1 MRLLSSAPM
10 STGSPDR
17 ATLPRVA
24 VNGLGRIGRA
34 LLRLAALRGDFAVVA
49 VNDLAPLE
57 QLVPLVRR
65 DSVHGAFPGTVD
77 VRGEG
82 DARRLV
88 LAGNEVH
95 VSRERDAA
103 RIPWLDAGPEIVVEA
118 TGTMSRREQVAAHL
132 RAPVRHVLMSAN
144 LADADLTVC
153 LGVNDERLDPTTQR
167 VISNASCT
175 TNCMSPVALVLH
187 RAFGV
192 RRGLLTT
199 VHSYTRGQELLDAP
213 LADPRRARAAAINMV
228 PTSTGAA
235 RAVGLVLPEL
245 AGRLDASA
253 VRVPVPAV
261 SMVQF
266 VVELE
271 AAPSIAAVADAFR
284 AAAAGP
290 LSGILATSD
299 EELVSSDFIG
309 HSASAIVDL
318 PLLQQVD
325 EGRLL
330 RVVAWYDNEWGYACR
345 LADLVGR
352 VAGAAS
358 KNDRGGSA

>member
-1 MRLLSSAPM
+1 MSA
-10 STGSPDR
+10 S
-17 ATLPRVA
+17 LPRIA
-24 VNGLGRIGRA
+24 INGLGRIGRA
-34 LLRLAALRGDFAVVA
+34 LLRLAARRRDFAVVA

-57 QLVPLVRR
+57 QLVPLIRR
-65 DSVHGAFPGTVD
+65 DSVHGVFPGTVEAH
-77 VRGEG
+77 GG
-82 DARRLV
+82 DAAAPTRLR
-88 LAGNEVH
+88 LAGDEVL

-103 RIPWLDAGPEIVVEA
+103 RIPWLEARPQIVVEA
-118 TGTMSRREQVAAHL
+118 TGSMTRREQVAAHL
-132 RAPVRHVLMSAN
+132 RDGVAHVLMSAN

-153 LGVNDERLDPTTQR
+153 LGVNDDRLDPATQR

-175 TNCMSPVALVLH
+175 TNCMAPVALVLH
-187 RAFGV
+187 RAFGL

-213 LADPRRARAAAINMV
+213 LADARRARAAAINIV

-245 AGRLDASA
+245 AGRLDAQA
-253 VRVPVPAV
+253 VRVPVAAV

-266 VVELE
+266 VLELE
-271 AAPSIAAVADAFR
+271 TAPPLHVVADAFR

-299 EELVSSDFIG
+299 EELVSTDFIG
-309 HSASAIVDL
+309 HPCSAIVDL
-318 PLLQQVD
+318 PLLQQSD

-330 RVVAWYDNEWGYACR
+330 RVVAWYDNEWGYASR
-345 LADLVGR
+345 LADLIVR
-352 VAGAAS
+352 LGAS
-358 KNDRGGSA
+358 YERG

>member
-1 MRLLSSAPM
+1 SQLL
-10 STGSPDR
+10 
-17 ATLPRVA
+17 
-24 VNGLGRIGRA
+24 
-34 LLRLAALRGDFAVVA
+34 
-49 VNDLAPLE
+49 
-57 QLVPLVRR
+57 PLVRR
-65 DSVHGAFPGTVD
+65 DSVHGVFPGTVEA
-77 VRGEG
+77 RGG
-82 DARRLV
+82 LDGAATLV
-88 LAGNEVH
+88 LASDEVR
-95 VSRERDAA
+95 VSSERDAA
-103 RIPWLDAGPEIVVEA
+103 RIPWLEAAPQIVVEA
-118 TGTMSRREQVAAHL
+118 TGTMTRREQVAAHL
-132 RAPVRHVLMSAN
+132 RGVAPEGVAHVLMSAN

-153 LGVNDERLDPTTQR
+153 LGVNDDRLDPASQR

-175 TNCMSPVALVLH
+175 TNCMAPVALVLH
-187 RAFGV
+187 RTFGL

-213 LADPRRARAAAINMV
+213 LADPRRARAAAINIV

-245 AGRLDASA
+245 AGRLDAQA
-253 VRVPVPAV
+253 VRVPVAAV

-266 VVELE
+266 VLELE
-271 AAPSIAAVADAFR
+271 NAPSLHEVAVAFR

-309 HSASAIVDL
+309 HPCSAIVDL
-318 PLLQQVD
+318 PLLQQSD

-345 LADLVGR
+345 LADLIVRLAAMDGR
-352 VAGAAS
+352 AREKAMEGMP
-358 KNDRGGSA
+358 

>member
-1 MRLLSSAPM
+1 MTVRI
-10 STGSPDR
+10 
-17 ATLPRVA
+17 A

-34 LLRLAALRGDFAVVA
+34 LLRLAAVRGDFTVVA
-49 VNDLAPLE
+49 ANDLAPVE
-57 QLVPLVRR
+57 QLAPLVAR
-65 DSVHGAFPGTVD
+65 DTVHGRFPGD
-77 VRGEG
+77 VVLRG
-82 DARRLV
+82 RSLV
-88 LAGNEVH
+88 LAGVEVP
-95 VSRERDAA
+95 VSREEAPG
-103 RIPWLDAGPEIVVEA
+103 RIGWGGRSPQIVVDA
-118 TGTMSRREQVAAHL
+118 TGSLRNRDEAAEHL
-132 RAPVRHVLMSAN
+132 AGSVSHVVVSAN

-153 LGVNDERLDPTTQR
+153 LGVNDERLDPGRQR

-175 TNCMSPVALVLH
+175 TNCMAPVALVLH
-187 RAFGV
+187 RAFGL

-213 LADPRRARAAAINMV
+213 LADPRRARAAAMNIV

-253 VRVPVPAV
+253 VRVPVAAV

-271 AAPSIAAVADAFR
+271 RPAELPAVADAFR

-290 LSGILATSD
+290 LSGILATTD
-299 EELVSSDFIG
+299 EELVSSDFVG
-309 HSASAIVDL
+309 DPHSATVDL
-318 PLLQQVD
+318 PLLQRVD
-325 EGRLL
+325 GELL

-345 LADLVGR
+345 LADLIARIG
-352 VAGAAS
+352 GAL
-358 KNDRGGSA
+358 R

>member
-1 MRLLSSAPM
+1 MSA
-10 STGSPDR
+10 S
-17 ATLPRVA
+17 LPRVA
-24 VNGLGRIGRA
+24 INGLGRIGRA
-34 LLRLAALRGDFAVVA
+34 LLRLAVRRRDFAVVA

-57 QLVPLVRR
+57 QLLPLIRR
-65 DSVHGAFPGTVD
+65 DSVHGVFPGTVEAQTGD
-77 VRGEG
+77 V
-82 DARRLV
+82 AAPPRLL
-88 LAGNEVH
+88 LAGDEVL

-103 RIPWLDAGPEIVVEA
+103 RIPWLAARPQIVVEA
-118 TGTMSRREQVAAHL
+118 TGTMTRREQVAAHL
-132 RAPVRHVLMSAN
+132 RGVVPDGVAHVLMSAN

-153 LGVNDERLDPTTQR
+153 LGVNDDRLDPATQR

-175 TNCMSPVALVLH
+175 TNCMAPVALVLH
-187 RAFGV
+187 RAFGL

-213 LADPRRARAAAINMV
+213 LADARRARAAAINIV

-245 AGRLDASA
+245 AGRLDAQA
-253 VRVPVPAV
+253 VRVPVAAV

-266 VVELE
+266 VLELE
-271 AAPSIAAVADAFR
+271 TAPPLHAVADAFR

-309 HSASAIVDL
+309 HPCSAIVDL
-318 PLLQQVD
+318 PLLQQSD

-330 RVVAWYDNEWGYACR
+330 RVVAWYDNEWGYASR
-345 LADLVGR
+345 LADLIVR
-352 VAGAAS
+352 LGAS
-358 KNDRGGSA
+358 YERG

>member
-1 MRLLSSAPM
+1 VIP
-10 STGSPDR
+10 
-17 ATLPRVA
+17 VA

-34 LLRLAALRGDFAVVA
+34 LVRLAALRGDFAVVA

-57 QLVPLVRR
+57 QLVPLLRR
-65 DSVHGAFPGTVD
+65 DSVHGRFPGEIGTRD
-77 VRGEG
+77 GC
-82 DARRLV
+82 L
-88 LAGNEVH
+88 LAAGREIL

-103 RIPWLDAGPEIVVEA
+103 AIPWLDARPRVVVEC
-118 TGTMSRREQVAAHL
+118 TGTATSRERAAAHL
-132 RAPVRHVLMSAN
+132 RGSVSHVLVSAN

-153 LGVNDERLDPTTQR
+153 LGVNDDRLDFARQR

-175 TNCMSPVALVLH
+175 TNCMAPVALVLH
-187 RAFGV
+187 RAFGL

-213 LADPRRARAAAINMV
+213 LPDARRARAAAINIV

-253 VRVPVPAV
+253 VRVPVAAV

-266 VVELE
+266 VVELD
-271 AAPSIAAVADAFR
+271 AAPPLAAVGEAFR

-290 LSGILATSD
+290 LSGILAVSE
-299 EELVSSDFIG
+299 EELVSSDFVG
-309 HSASAIVDL
+309 HPASAIVDL

-325 EGRLL
+325 DGHLL
-330 RVVAWYDNEWGYACR
+330 RVVAWYDNEWGYASR
-345 LADLVGR
+345 LADLIARVGNVLMPSSHAPSSLGPSLPGEGR
-352 VAGAAS
+352 E
-358 KNDRGGSA
+358 GSGE

>member
-1 MRLLSSAPM
+1 MLASRAVQPAP
-10 STGSPDR
+10 R
-17 ATLPRVA
+17 IA

-34 LLRLAALRGDFAVVA
+34 LLRLAVQRGDFRVVA
-49 VNDLAPLE
+49 VNDLAPLA
-57 QLVPLVRR
+57 QLLPLVRR
-65 DSVHGAFPGTVD
+65 DSVHGVFPGTVEA
-77 VRGEG
+77 RGGTAGEP
-82 DARRLV
+82 ATLL
-88 LAGNEVH
+88 LAGDEVR
-95 VSRERDAA
+95 VSSERDPA
-103 RIPWLDAGPEIVVEA
+103 RIPWLDTAPEIVVEA

-132 RAPVRHVLMSAN
+132 RGDVAHVLMSAN

-153 LGVNDERLDPTTQR
+153 LGVNDDRLDPASQR

-175 TNCMSPVALVLH
+175 TNCMAPVALVLH
-187 RAFGV
+187 RAFGL

-213 LADPRRARAAAINMV
+213 LADPRRARAAAINIV

-245 AGRLDASA
+245 AGRLDAQA
-253 VRVPVPAV
+253 VRVPVAAV

-266 VVELE
+266 VLELE
-271 AAPSIAAVADAFR
+271 TAPPLDAVADAFR

-299 EELVSSDFIG
+299 EELVSSDFVG

-318 PLLQQVD
+318 PLLQHVD
-325 EGRLL
+325 GGRLL
-330 RVVAWYDNEWGYACR
+330 RVVAWYDNEWGYARR
-345 LADLVGR
+345 LADLIVRIGR
-352 VAGAAS
+352 TG
-358 KNDRGGSA
+358 RGGKPA